1 MERDATRI
9 DYRALLTAY
18 QQAVDAYRAH
28 PSPALGQRIEDGAS
42 LLSIALLLPGRF
54 ELGQLVAT
62 PGALTALG
70 EAGHIPPEFLL
81 RHKHGDW
88 GDLDPDDVAEN
99 ERAVREGSRVFS
111 AYRTRLD
118 EKFWVITEW
127 DRSVTTLLL
136 PEDY

>member
-1 MERDATRI
+1 MERESNHIT
-9 DYRALLTAY
+9 YQSLLAAY
-18 QQAVDAYRAH
+18 HQAVDAYRAH
-28 PSPALGQRIEDGAS
+28 PTLRLGQWVENGAA
-42 LLSIALLLPGRF
+42 LLSTALLLPGRF
-54 ELGQLVAT
+54 ELGHLVAT

-88 GDLDPDDVAEN
+88 GDLPPEDAAEN
-99 ERAVREGSRVFS
+99 ERAVQEGARIFS

-118 EKFWVITEW
+118 TKLWVITEW